1 MVLGCFCGDISNVQ
15 VYICKTYLYVSV
27 FLADHSQFEVSDR
40 DPGSSSGDHDTRLN
54 PKKTVPYGMH
64 PMHMLSDK
72 LRAGIWIGIFFGDAN
87 ALLQENPGADLQDVV
102 FYVDLPGKI
111 NVVGKRP
118 VEYETR
124 SP

>member
-1 MVLGCFCGDISNVQ
+1 MHFSVL
-15 VYICKTYLYVSV
+15 
-27 FLADHSQFEVSDR
+27 LADHSRFEVSDR
-40 DPGSSSGDHDTRLN
+40 DPGSSSGEYDTRLN

-72 LRAGIWIGIFFGDAN
+72 LRAGIWIGKFFGDAN
-87 ALLQENPGADLQDVV
+87 ALLQENPEADLQDMV
-102 FYVDLPGKI
+102 FDFDHPGKI